1 VTTSPQLP
9 FLQTSL
15 LDVAPELRALQR
27 GAVHRVRTAVGDD
40 AWLVIDYALVRRL
53 LEDERLGRAHPD
65 PDNAPRIAE
74 SALLGLLMGNFETEM
89 SDHAQMRTL
98 LQPHFSPR
106 HLQALRPRVE
116 VLTTELLNHVE
127 EQGPPADLHSQLAEP
142 LPILVLCELLG
153 VPWSDRDQFWEWTAD
168 VGSVHDR
175 ARSATALGELF
186 GYSMTLVEHKRT
198 HPGDDVISRLCAT
211 EGITDMFI
219 AGVFMSLLFA
229 GHEATVVQLGMGILL
244 LLANRDQWLALRDQ
258 PALMPKAVEELLRAG
273 TVVRTVGGV
282 ARYARCDFDIDGVSV
297 RTGDLVLLDLG
308 SANHDPVAFADPGR
322 LDIARKAAPHLTFGY
337 GVNYCIGAS
346 LARIE
351 LTTAF
356 TQLIQRFPS
365 MHLACDLATLPVRD
379 DSLTGGPAELPVSW

>member
-1 VTTSPQLP
+1 LP

-15 LDVAPELRALQR
+15 LDIAPELRALQR
-27 GAVHRVRTAVGDD
+27 GAVHRVRTPVGDD
-40 AWLVIDYALVRRL
+40 AWLVIDYAAARQL
-53 LEDERLGRAHPD
+53 LDDERLGRAHPD
-65 PDNAPRIAE
+65 PDNAPRIAQ
-74 SALLGLLMGNFETEM
+74 SALLGMLMGNFETEV
-89 SDHAQMRTL
+89 SDHAQMRTI

-116 VLTTELLNHVE
+116 VLTTELLNEVE
-127 EQGPPADLHSQLAEP
+127 KHGPPADLHSQLAEP

-175 ARSATALGELF
+175 VRSASALGELF
-186 GYSMTLVEHKRT
+186 GYAMKLVEHKRA

-211 EGITDMFI
+211 EGSTDVFI
-219 AGVFMSLLFA
+219 AGVFISLLFA

-244 LLANRDQWLALRDQ
+244 LLANREQWLALRDQ
-258 PALMPKAVEELLRAG
+258 PALMPKAVDELLRAG

-282 ARYARCDFDIDGVSV
+282 VRYARSDFDLDGVSV
-297 RTGDLVLLDLG
+297 RTGDLVVLDLG
-308 SANHDPVAFADPGR
+308 SANYDPAVFTDPER
-322 LDIARKAAPHLTFGY
+322 LDIARKEAPHLAFGY
-337 GVNYCIGAS
+337 GLNYCIGAS

-365 MHLACDLATLPVRD
+365 MHLACDPAALPVRED
-379 DSLTGGPAELPVSW
+379 ALTGGPAELPVSW